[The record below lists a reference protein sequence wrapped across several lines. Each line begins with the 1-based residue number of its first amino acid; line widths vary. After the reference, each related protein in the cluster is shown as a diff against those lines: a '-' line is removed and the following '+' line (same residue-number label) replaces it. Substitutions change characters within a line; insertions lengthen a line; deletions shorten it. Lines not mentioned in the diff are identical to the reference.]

1 MEKLHKSMTVYVK
14 SLSKRNEIEDKEKI
28 LPVGYLGQTMIHHGE
43 DFEPDSEFGNCL
55 IGGFADPRV
64 GLHADRIIA
73 MGRTNERIAR
83 TQEVYVANATNGWLE
98 SLERSLAMM
107 KEYQVT

>member
-1 MEKLHKSMTVYVK
+1 
-14 SLSKRNEIEDKEKI
+14 
-28 LPVGYLGQTMIHHGE
+28 
-43 DFEPDSEFGNCL
+43 
-55 IGGFADPRV
+55 
-64 GLHADRIIA
+64 

-107 KEYQVT
+107 KEYQVHNPMA